1 MDDDDLRRG
10 KPSCHIQYGEAMA
23 VLAGDGLLTL
33 GFGTM
38 LDQHHTGKY
47 PPQRVVKAAAELA
60 GAIGSAGMIGGQVI
74 DIQHEGKP
82 ITGEELDLLH
92 SLKTGALIR
101 ASARIGCIVA
111 GAPDDVV
118 ARADRY
124 ARNIGLAFQIT
135 DDILDVTATREA
147 LGKPIDSDREN
158 QKTTYVTLYGL
169 ERSRQIVRD
178 LVQEADL
185 AIKGSVLDDP
195 FLYQL
200 ADRLAQRDR

>member
-1 MDDDDLRRG
+1 
-10 KPSCHIQYGEAMA
+10 
-23 VLAGDGLLTL
+23 
-33 GFGTM
+33 M

-47 PPQRVVKAAAELA
+47 SPQRVVKAAAELA

-135 DDILDVTATREA
+135 DDILDVTATREV

>member
-1 MDDDDLRRG
+1 M
-10 KPSCHIQYGEAMA
+10 
-23 VLAGDGLLTL
+23 LAGDGLLTL

-169 ERSRQIVRD
+169 ERSRQIIRD

-200 ADRLAQRDR
+200 ADQLAQRDR